1 MHCLHKSYYY
11 YLAPGT
17 HSFEV
22 FMKYKKVK
30 TAIGYL
36 SEGNTT
42 EYMRDDPIGEVHVSM
57 GGAGWIHPKEIAA
70 THKYKEGDRV
80 KVQVDFDKESVR
92 FYVNNEFAGQDEW
105 QGGNK
110 AYPAVSF
117 DGGPCELEISMD
129 D

>member
-1 MHCLHKSYYY
+1 VFTQQPFT
-11 YLAPGT
+11 APGT

-22 FMKYKKVK
+22 FMKDKKVK